1 VRLSSLLQ
9 SSQVE
14 VFGDGRVVARKI
26 KIVKTAEVEVN
37 SLCRCGDISLKEG
50 DRGCS

>member
-1 VRLSSLLQ
+1 LGS
-9 SSQVE
+9 
-14 VFGDGRVVARKI
+14 GRVVERKI

-37 SLCRCGDISLKEG
+37 SLCRCGDIALFEG